1 LKDHADVAPPRGHVI
16 DGLAVE
22 ANQTFVRLG
31 ESGDHPQQRGFTATA
46 GAEKGEELAPLDVEI
61 DVVDDPLL
69 AVTLADI
76 FKPDIRR

>member
-1 LKDHADVAPPRGHVI
+1 
-16 DGLAVE
+16 
-22 ANQTFVRLG
+22 LG

-46 GAEKGEELAPLDVEI
+46 GTEKGEELAPLDVEI

-69 AVTLADI
+69 AVTLTDI